1 MVLGLV
7 HDIADECAAQAE
19 LARTLLAAVRNVIDE
34 QEDVQ
39 RDLRRLQKQIDRLA
53 ATHGAPA
60 IPAPKLER
68 VEANLDGHR
77 ALREQTRQTRRRSRE
92 LAARTAELS
101 DRADMLMDD
110 LRAITVDLP
119 TPATR
124 RSQR

>member
-1 MVLGLV
+1 M
-7 HDIADECAAQAE
+7 
-19 LARTLLAAVRNVIDE
+19 R
-34 QEDVQ
+34 VQ
-39 RDLRRLQKQIDRLA
+39 RDLTRLQKQIDRLA

-101 DRADMLMDD
+101 DRADMLIDE

-124 RSQR
+124 RSHR